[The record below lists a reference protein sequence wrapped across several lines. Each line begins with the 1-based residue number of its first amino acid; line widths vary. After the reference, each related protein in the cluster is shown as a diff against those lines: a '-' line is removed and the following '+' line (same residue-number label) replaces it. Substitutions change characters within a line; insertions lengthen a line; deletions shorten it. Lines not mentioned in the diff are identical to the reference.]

1 MAVVFESA
9 EVSAKTSL
17 PRSPRCPVGGSWLVS
32 PSMDFWLALLALALS
47 FASSLRAG
55 WQLAR
60 GEFHRGHFNLAA
72 LGLAFAALFGTLCL
86 RGQVE
91 GGCPLNGPTDLLL
104 FLAWGILGFY
114 LIAGPALRMSLL
126 GYFTAP
132 LACGLQAIAL
142 WPGVWQAATPQPERS
157 GWIEAH
163 ASLSML
169 AYAGF
174 GLAAVAGIM
183 FLLLDRQL
191 KQHSVKALG
200 WKLPPLHHLADALVQ
215 LLWWSLILLSAGILF
230 GLVEW
235 RWQLNPKIASALGVW
250 LWFLAA
256 LLLRWRGRLHS
267 RRLAQVAVS
276 GFLLALISL
285 WLVERTLQAMAS

>member
-1 MAVVFESA
+1 
-9 EVSAKTSL
+9 
-17 PRSPRCPVGGSWLVS
+17 
-32 PSMDFWLALLALALS
+32 MDFWLALTALALT
-47 FASSLRAG
+47 FASSLRAA

-72 LGLAFAALFGTLCL
+72 LGLAFAFLFGALTL
-86 RGQVE
+86 RGRIE
-91 GGCPLNGPTDLLL
+91 GGCPLGGPTDLLL

-132 LACGLQAIAL
+132 LALGLQTVAL
-142 WPGVWQAATPQPERS
+142 FPGVWQEAQPRAARS
-157 GWIEAH
+157 GLIEAH

-174 GLAAVAGIM
+174 ALAAVAGVM

-191 KQHSVKALG
+191 KRHSVKALG

-215 LLWWSLILLSAGILF
+215 QLWWSQLLLSAGIVF
-230 GLVEW
+230 GLAEW
-235 RWQLNPKIASALGVW
+235 HWQLNPKIASAIGVW
-250 LWFLAA
+250 LWFLVA

-267 RRLAQVAVS
+267 RRLAEMAVG
-276 GFLLALISL
+276 GFLLALGSL
-285 WLVERTLQAMAS
+285 WLIERTLQAVAR